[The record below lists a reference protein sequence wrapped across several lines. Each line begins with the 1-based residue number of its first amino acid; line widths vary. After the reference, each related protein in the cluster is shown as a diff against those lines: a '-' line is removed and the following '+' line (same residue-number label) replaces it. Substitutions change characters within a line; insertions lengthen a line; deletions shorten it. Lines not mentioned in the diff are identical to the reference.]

1 MMGSRIREARKL
13 ARLTQEQLAEKAEL
27 NRVTVA
33 VLESGKNAPSA
44 DTLWRIALATG
55 QSMDWFFQEGT
66 PAAPAR
72 VQEPSAPPK
81 PAPLDRPAAEE
92 APPPPEAPPVTPDL
106 AVLIAQAVGQA
117 VAQAQAPL
125 LEAQT
130 QALQAQ
136 ARAEEQLRRV
146 ADGLAQ
152 MRREMETI
160 RSDHQAARQLIREQN
175 RLSDA
180 KYLRQPSPPP
190 IDAGT

>member
-1 MMGSRIREARKL
+1 MRQ
-13 ARLTQEQLAEKAEL
+13 ARLEAGLKQEALAESIG
-27 NRVTVA
+27 VA
-33 VLESGKNAPSA
+33 PLSVSHIENGRQAPKVETLE
-44 DTLWRIALATG
+44 RIAEATHRPLA
-55 QSMDWFFQEGT
+55 WFFQE
-66 PAAPAR
+66 P
-72 VQEPSAPPK
+72 

-92 APPPPEAPPVTPDL
+92 APPPPEPPMTPDL

-130 QALQAQ
+130 EALQAQ
-136 ARAEEQLRRV
+136 ARAEERAVEAQDQLRRV

-152 MRREMETI
+152 MRREMESI
-160 RSDHQAARQLIREQN
+160 RSDHQAARQFIREQN

>member
-1 MMGSRIREARKL
+1 MQ
-13 ARLTQEQLAEKAEL
+13 TQERE
-27 NRVTVA
+27 R
-33 VLESGKNAPSA
+33 
-44 DTLWRIALATG
+44 
-55 QSMDWFFQEGT
+55 
-66 PAAPAR
+66 PA
-72 VQEPSAPPK
+72 
-81 PAPLDRPAAEE
+81 APLDRPSAEE
-92 APPPPEAPPVTPDL
+92 ALREPEQPVTPDL

-130 QALQAQ
+130 ET
-136 ARAEEQLRRV
+136 REQLEQV
-146 ADGLAQ
+146 AGELAQ

-180 KYLRQPSPPP
+180 KYLRQSSPPP